1 MPTIQKKLITLITR
15 VSKANPT
22 LKLNMHVIY
31 LARMASTWEHSL
43 NISSLS
49 SHAT

>member
-22 LKLNMHVIY
+22 LKLNVCDI
-31 LARMASTWEHSL
+31 LSLMASTWEHSL
-43 NISSLS
+43 NIGSLS